1 MFNLTAPPSSTQPS
15 KSSVSVGGGHHQQQ
29 PPPPPPQTDIYA
41 LLSTDDPVHMDDD
54 GANIDTEALV
64 MDMFDTP
71 FPDNKHPLASANV
84 NSDQSFS
91 TPPPAVLNSTAKQ
104 FTFDQDFLNLDLTR
118 SQLPHQQ
125 VQAAQNQQPQYT
137 PSSEISIDSLFSLN
151 YQPEPNLTF
160 STSFANNNVDF
171 TRRHSVA
178 VSGGIADFNN
188 LRNLPQHMSFNQHP
202 QEHQPPQQQQRQQ
215 QPPQQIYSSQS
226 QSYNNQQ
233 PLPIFARRTHQHL
246 ATVVEGEAHTPIPNM
261 SHRASMPNIFL
272 SEESRRRL
280 TSSIQQRVES
290 LSARTTP
297 NNTPPPVSINFNQMP
312 WSASTNT
319 TNAAESRSN
328 TNSPS
333 QQYQD
338 WNRTQDFVSPVPTPA
353 AEDRPFVGRK
363 RFYSQQFDSFPT
375 HNGSAAMNVPFNAA
389 TPFRHQLQPQN
400 QQQVSSNLC
409 PLPMSG
415 IISRRASVAT
425 PHDISTWNR
434 MVNSNDRITLDQQQ
448 ARKRQKQVPIGRA
461 EDTSKD
467 PFLYQ
472 QMGHQHQHEVTIK
485 QEEYTDKSENTS
497 LNGSV
502 TTVEETTPTKTPA
515 ASEEE
520 DYPVITEADLEAA
533 KKDPNAIPR
542 RQKLRYEGDEYTPKW
557 VRYTGQLKE
566 GYCDTCK
573 PGKWLQLKNSAF
585 WYHKQFFHGISSVS
599 GKPFQRPLEQRA
611 GEHDVV
617 EGLCHQCKQFV
628 PICNSKRKNSVL
640 WYRHAHKCHIYD
652 KPKPKGGKRA
662 SISVGPSN
670 KKFNTADQLQK
681 IY

>member
-1 MFNLTAPPSSTQPS
+1 MFDNLTAPRSSTQSPTTPAL
-15 KSSVSVGGGHHQQQ
+15 VGGHQRQ
-29 PPPPPPQTDIYA
+29 PPSETDIYA
-41 LLSTDDPVHMDDD
+41 ILSTDDPLHVDDD
-54 GANIDTEALV
+54 DANIDTEALV
-64 MDMFDTP
+64 MNMFDAP
-71 FPDNKHPLASANV
+71 FPDNKHPLTSANASS
-84 NSDQSFS
+84 NQSFS
-91 TPPPAVLNSTAKQ
+91 TPPSASNSTAKQ
-104 FTFDQDFLNLDLTR
+104 FSFDQDFLNLDLTR
-118 SQLPHQQ
+118 SQPQHQQ
-125 VQAAQNQQPQYT
+125 LQAAQNQSQYT

-151 YQPEPNLTF
+151 YQPEENPVF
-160 STSFANNNVDF
+160 STPFANNNSDF

-178 VSGGIADFNN
+178 VSGGIADFN
-188 LRNLPQHMSFNQHP
+188 LRNLSQNMGYNQHP
-202 QEHQPPQQQQRQQ
+202 QAHRPPQQQYQQ
-215 QPPQQIYSSQS
+215 QPPQQRYPSHPPQPL
-226 QSYNNQQ
+226 NNQQ
-233 PLPIFARRTHQHL
+233 PPPMFARRAHQHL
-246 ATVVEGEAHTPIPNM
+246 ATVVEGEAPTTAPNM

-312 WSASTNT
+312 WSTSTN
-319 TNAAESRSN
+319 NATESRSN
-328 TNSPS
+328 TSSPS
-333 QQYQD
+333 QQFQD
-338 WNRTQDFVSPVPTPA
+338 WNRNQDFLSSVPTPT
-353 AEDRPFVGRK
+353 AEEHPFVGRK

-375 HNGSAAMNVPFNAA
+375 NNASAAMNVPFNAA
-389 TPFRHQLQPQN
+389 PPFRQQLQPQN
-400 QQQVSSNLC
+400 QQQISSNLC

-415 IISRRASVAT
+415 IMSRRASVAT

-434 MVNSNDRITLDQQQ
+434 MVNPNDRITLDQQQ
-448 ARKRQKQVPIGRA
+448 ERKRQKQAHTTRLD
-461 EDTSKD
+461 DTNKD
-467 PFLYQ
+467 PFLYRQMCHQ
-472 QMGHQHQHEVTIK
+472 QQHEVAIK

-502 TTVEETTPTKTPA
+502 ATVEENTPTKA
-515 ASEEE
+515 AATEEE

-533 KKDPNAIPR
+533 KKDANAIPR

-611 GEHDVV
+611 GEHDVI

-640 WYRHAHKCHIYD
+640 WYRHAHKVC
-652 KPKPKGGKRA
+652 
-662 SISVGPSN
+662 
-670 KKFNTADQLQK
+670 
-681 IY
+681 

>member
-1 MFNLTAPPSSTQPS
+1 M
-15 KSSVSVGGGHHQQQ
+15 
-29 PPPPPPQTDIYA
+29 
-41 LLSTDDPVHMDDD
+41 
-54 GANIDTEALV
+54 
-64 MDMFDTP
+64 
-71 FPDNKHPLASANV
+71 
-84 NSDQSFS
+84 
-91 TPPPAVLNSTAKQ
+91 
-104 FTFDQDFLNLDLTR
+104 DLTR
-118 SQLPHQQ
+118 SQPPHQQ
-125 VQAAQNQQPQYT
+125 VHAAQSQQPQYT
-137 PSSEISIDSLFSLN
+137 PSSEISIDSLFSHN
-151 YQPEPNLTF
+151 YQPEPNPVF
-160 STSFANNNVDF
+160 STPFANNNVDF

-178 VSGGIADFNN
+178 VSGGIADFN
-188 LRNLPQHMSFNQHP
+188 LRNLSQNMTFNQHP
-202 QEHQPPQQQQRQQ
+202 QAAQQQQPQQQQ
-215 QPPQQIYSSQS
+215 QPPQQRYPSHL
-226 QSYNNQQ
+226 QSYNHQQ
-233 PLPIFARRTHQHL
+233 PPPIFARRTHQHL
-246 ATVVEGEAHTPIPNM
+246 ATVVEGEAPTPVPNM

-297 NNTPPPVSINFNQMP
+297 NNTPPPVSISFNQMP
-312 WSASTNT
+312 WSTPAST

-338 WNRTQDFVSPVPTPA
+338 WNRNQEFVSPAPTPT

-375 HNGSAAMNVPFNAA
+375 NNGSAAMNVPFNVA
-389 TPFRHQLQPQN
+389 PPLRHQLQPQH
-400 QQQVSSNLC
+400 QQQISSNLC

-415 IISRRASVAT
+415 IMSRRASVAT

-434 MVNSNDRITLDQQQ
+434 MVNPNDRITLDQQQ
-448 ARKRQKQVPIGRA
+448 QERKRQKQASVARV
-461 EDTSKD
+461 EDTNKD
-467 PFLYQ
+467 SSFLYQ
-472 QMGHQHQHEVTIK
+472 HMGHQHQQEATIK

-533 KKDPNAIPR
+533 KKDANAIPR

-611 GEHDVV
+611 GEHDVI

-640 WYRHAHKCHIYD
+640 WYRHAHKVSR
-652 KPKPKGGKRA
+652 PGKGITTCMLTFCSSA
-662 SISVGPSN
+662 IFMINPS
-670 KKFNTADQLQK
+670 QK
-681 IY
+681 VEKEPLFP

>member
-1 MFNLTAPPSSTQPS
+1 MFNNLTAPPSSTQ
-15 KSSVSVGGGHHQQQ
+15 SSISPAPVGGGLHQQ
-29 PPPPPPQTDIYA
+29 PPPPQTDIYA
-41 LLSTDDPVHMDDD
+41 LLSTDDAVHLDDD
-54 GANIDTEALV
+54 DANIDTEALV
-64 MDMFDTP
+64 MNMFDTS
-71 FPDNKHPLASANV
+71 FPDNKHSSASANGS
-84 NSDQSFS
+84 NNQSFP
-91 TPPPAVLNSTAKQ
+91 TPPPAVSNSTAKQ
-104 FTFDQDFLNLDLTR
+104 FSFDQDFLNLDLTR
-118 SQLPHQQ
+118 SQPSHQQ
-125 VQAAQNQQPQYT
+125 VQEAQSQQPQYT

-151 YQPEPNLTF
+151 YQPEPNPVF
-160 STSFANNNVDF
+160 STPFASNNIDF

-178 VSGGIADFNN
+178 VSGGIADFN
-188 LRNLPQHMSFNQHP
+188 LRNLSQNMTFNQHL
-202 QEHQPPQQQQRQQ
+202 QAHQPPPQQQQQ
-215 QPPQQIYSSQS
+215 QPQQRYPSHPAQ
-226 QSYNNQQ
+226 QTFNNQQ
-233 PLPIFARRTHQHL
+233 PPPIFARKTHQHL
-246 ATVVEGEAHTPIPNM
+246 ATVVEGEAPTPVPNM

-297 NNTPPPVSINFNQMP
+297 SNTPPPVSINFNQMP
-312 WSASTNT
+312 WSTPTNT
-319 TNAAESRSN
+319 TNATESRSN

-333 QQYQD
+333 QQFQD
-338 WNRTQDFVSPVPTPA
+338 WNRNQEFLSPVPTPA
-353 AEDRPFVGRK
+353 AEDRPLVGRK

-375 HNGSAAMNVPFNAA
+375 NNVSAAMNVPFNAA
-389 TPFRHQLQPQN
+389 PAFGHQLQ
-400 QQQVSSNLC
+400 QQQSQQQISSNLC

-415 IISRRASVAT
+415 IMSRRASVAT

-434 MVNSNDRITLDQQQ
+434 MVDSNDRITLDQQQ
-448 ARKRQKQVPIGRA
+448 ERKRQKQVPLARN

-467 PFLYQ
+467 AFLYQ
-472 QMGHQHQHEVTIK
+472 QMGHQHHQHEVAVK
-485 QEEYTDKSENTS
+485 QEEYADKSENTS

-502 TTVEETTPTKTPA
+502 TAVEEATPTKAPA
-515 ASEEE
+515 TSEEE

-533 KKDPNAIPR
+533 KKDANAIPR

-611 GEHDVV
+611 GEHDVI

-662 SISVGPSN
+662 SISVGSSN
-670 KKFNTADQLQK
+670 KKFNTTDQLQK